1 MAKSGLSVDLESYA
15 TAVQKVGVLS
25 RLFSD
30 SATPLI
36 HPRFIERLYVQ
47 NTLATDLSRT
57 DISYDAKQ
65 DLQFGIGVKTFVANP
80 NAKHSLEKVAE
91 FTADANRG
99 DFQNLSTEEF
109 AHLVATRRNLRVSRD
124 AINHNIDTATSIY
137 HCLVRV
143 PGGCFVLEEP
153 YELIDASN
161 LKPVDKFGKALRSW
175 PKNSLNP
182 AFTDGTSFYSFNT
195 AKSVLMKRFVL
206 QPSDR
211 RFVSPFIEVKIDS
224 DPLASLL
231 ELTFNQL
238 SEPISTPQ
246 IAQHQMVLP
255 LYATR
260 TSSEKYVQGKSAI
273 NQWNAAGRVRVF
285 GEAYIPVPARAKSVR
300 PGFFPPRDTPFKLHL
315 PNGKTIE
322 AKICQDGS
330 KALMANPNKNL
341 IDWLYEVLDGSL
353 TEAEKRFHESRP
365 YTYQDLELLGKDSVL
380 IHKLNDNL
388 TEYAIDLMPLG
399 SYEDFLDENEIR
411 NPVHSRDYTFP

>member
-1 MAKSGLSVDLESYA
+1 MAKSDLSVDLGTYA
-15 TAVQKVGVLS
+15 PAIQKVGALS
-25 RLFSD
+25 KLFSD
-30 SATPLI
+30 AATPLI

-65 DLQFGIGVKTFVANP
+65 DEQFGIGIKTFVANL
-80 NAKHSLEKVAE
+80 NAKHKLEKVAE

-99 DFQNLSTEEF
+99 DFQNLSTEDF

-124 AINHNIDTATSIY
+124 AINHNLDAVASIY

-153 YELIDASN
+153 YELIDEDN
-161 LKPVDKFGKALRSW
+161 LSPVDKFGTALKNW

-206 QPSDR
+206 QPSDKR
-211 RFVSPFIEVKIDS
+211 CVSPFIEVKIDS

-231 ELTFNQL
+231 ELTFNRL
-238 SEPISTPQ
+238 SEPISTTQMTQDQ
-246 IAQHQMVLP
+246 IVLP
-255 LYATR
+255 LYATK
-260 TSSEKYVQGKSAI
+260 SSLEKYVQEKSGI

-300 PGFFPPRDTPFKLHL
+300 PGFFPPRDTPFKLQL

-322 AKICQDGS
+322 AKICQDDD

-353 TEAEKRFHESRP
+353 AEAEKRFHESRP
-365 YTYQDLELLGKDSVL
+365 YSYQDLELLGKDSVL
-380 IHKLNDNL
+380 IRKLNGNL

-399 SYEDFLDENEIR
+399 SYEEFLDENEIPD
-411 NPVHSRDYTFP
+411 PV